1 MTIDS
6 LVDDLLAARGQLLD
20 ATSQVASDSVLTP
33 GLIGEWSARELIAH
47 LGYWS
52 GHAAELIH
60 ATEGGL
66 GDRDCADGPAVDEIN
81 ETVARIARGTDLA
94 TVRRR
99 EAASV
104 EALVERLRAL
114 DPALLAARLADGAT
128 LEEGIREDGPLHYRE
143 HAEELLRILD
153 ARSSG

>member
-1 MTIDS
+1 MT
-6 LVDDLLAARGQLLD
+6 A
-20 ATSQVASDSVLTP
+20 P

-60 ATEGGL
+60 AAQQDP
-66 GDRDCADGPAVDEIN
+66 GDARGSAEPSVDEIN
-81 ETVARIARGTDLA
+81 ETVARIARDTDLA

-114 DPALLAARLADGAT
+114 DPALLERRLADGAT

-143 HAEELLRILD
+143 HTEELLRILD